1 MSSPT
6 PPILR
11 LHEPLKQA
19 PFLAW
24 GVGLFALKIGCDFL
38 IARGFGRPYSPL
50 FYVSPMESPLLQ
62 PGGQLGY
69 WFTMWAV
76 AAPFIAI
83 GLVLTIRRLRD
94 AQLPPALAA
103 LFFVP
108 FANLLFFAACA
119 LVPGQEEPRVGAPL
133 RVGEERSEFVA
144 VLMAG
149 TAGAVV
155 GLGAMGVSV
164 EFLKAYGASLMVG
177 APAVAGF
184 TTALVFARL
193 RTPQVRGVLL
203 ASLVAFALSFIV
215 MVAFALEGVVCLVM
229 AFPLLGMLTLLG
241 AAAGYGVTMASHTMP
256 TARASAP
263 LVTLPLLFLAERF
276 QPLPEAPALPVE
288 SVVEVAASPDTVWKY
303 VIAFPP
309 LPPPTEAIFKAGV
322 AAPMRATITG
332 EGPGAIRRCEFTT
345 GAFVEPIEIWNP
357 GHELTFS
364 VTSQPDPLRELTW
377 RPGPRPPHL
386 DGYLQT
392 TRGQF
397 LIEALPNGKT
407 RLTGRTWYRTHLS
420 PEPYWRA
427 IADPVLH
434 TVHLRVMNHVARLAE
449 AEASGA
455 R

>member
-1 MSSPT
+1 MSQPPPT
-6 PPILR
+6 FLR
-11 LHEPLKQA
+11 LHEPLKQL

-24 GVGLFALKIGCDFL
+24 GVGLFALKIACDYG
-38 IARGFGRPYSPL
+38 IARVFGHPYSPL
-50 FYVSPMESPLLQ
+50 FYVSPMESPLMR

-69 WFTMWAV
+69 WFAMWAL

-83 GLVLTIRRLRD
+83 GLILTIRRLRD
-94 AQLPPALAA
+94 ARLPPALVA

-119 LVPGQEEPRVGAPL
+119 LVPGQQGEQVGVAPRVN
-133 RVGEERSEFVA
+133 EERSEFTA
-144 VLMAG
+144 VLMSG

-164 EFLKAYGASLMVG
+164 EILQTYGASLMVG

-193 RTPQVRGVLL
+193 RTPQVRGVLF
-203 ASLVAFALSFIV
+203 AALVAFALSFGV
-215 MVAFALEGVVCLVM
+215 MILFALEGVVCLFM
-229 AFPLLGMLTLLG
+229 ALPLLGLLTLLG
-241 AAAGYGVTMASHTMP
+241 AAAGYGVGVASHTMP
-256 TARASAP
+256 TAQASAP
-263 LVTLPLLFLAERF
+263 LITLPLLFLAERF
-276 QPLPEAPALPVE
+276 EPLPEAPALPVE
-288 SVVEVAASPDTVWKY
+288 SVVEIAAPPETVWKY

-309 LPPPTEAIFKAGV
+309 LPEPTEAIFKAGV

-397 LIEALPNGKT
+397 VLEALPGGKT

-449 AEASGA
+449 AEAA
-455 R
+455 KR